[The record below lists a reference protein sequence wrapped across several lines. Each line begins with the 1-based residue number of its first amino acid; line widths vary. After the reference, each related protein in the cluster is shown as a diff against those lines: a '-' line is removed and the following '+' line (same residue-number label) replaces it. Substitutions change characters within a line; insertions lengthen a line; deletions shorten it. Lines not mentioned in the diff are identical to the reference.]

1 MSLIS
6 EVPELWD
13 GGYWYELPVVPDPN
27 EGPDSRTPGDIPGP
41 GWCAWYHD
49 TEPRCIV
56 RTPEPMVIP
65 QAIPLSAN
73 IAKARGRIWGR

>member
-1 MSLIS
+1 MSLIF

-13 GGYWYELPVVPDPN
+13 GGYWYAVPVVPDPD
-27 EGPDSRTPGDIPGP
+27 EGPDSRTPGDIPS

-56 RTPEPMVIP
+56 RTPEPVVIP
-65 QAIPLSAN
+65 GATPLVD
-73 IAKARGRIWGR
+73 IAKGRGRIGGR